1 MAEKILQT
9 FLGWFVP
16 FLCGGAVSFAVS
28 MAIKLKA
35 IKNGIQCL
43 LRAEIIR
50 CHDKYMER
58 EFCPIYAKE
67 ALSRAYKA
75 YHALKGNDVA
85 TELFEEIM
93 HLPTEPP
100 EEEYYDSDNK
110 PQRNSCCPRK

>member
-1 MAEKILQT
+1 MPEKILQA
-9 FLGWFVP
+9 FISWVVP
-16 FLCGGAVSFAVS
+16 FVCGGAFSFAIAMV
-28 MAIKLKA
+28 IKLKA

-50 CHDKYMER
+50 CHEKYMER
-58 EFCPIYAKE
+58 NYCPIYAKE

-85 TELFEEIM
+85 TELFEAVM
-93 HLPTEPP
+93 RLPTEPP